1 MSANS
6 PHFGSVLVSVGSCGN
21 IAEEGDVTDQSVE
34 ERSCLYQITKNYRL
48 TG

>member
-6 PHFGSVLVSVGSCGN
+6 SYFGSLLVSTGSCGN
-21 IAEEGDVTDQSVE
+21 IAEESDVTDQSVE
-34 ERSCLYQITKNYRL
+34 ERICLYQIAKNYSL